1 MGCRQTKVKPMKQTS
16 PEEALAGKIN
26 CPHELYYAK
35 WQVAPPTPRLTGD
48 EILQQLRDDGLVP
61 VHQTR
66 GGVAFSVPATECGV
80 ARGKPPRR
88 LEQIPVRCFYTAERR
103 RQKADEF
110 RFDRLVEQVQ
120 RKQLDREIKH
130 KAVKDEKKRRVPERN
145 AGGASAPDEGRKTK
159 ETGRRKGGEAEEPL
173 QAIDV
178 QAGGWV

>member
-35 WQVAPPTPRLTGD
+35 WQVAPPTSRLSGD

-130 KAVKDEKKRRVPERN
+130 KAVKDEKKRRQFSKKMMAEHQLQMRDEKLKRLDEER
-145 AGGASAPDEGRKTK
+145 AAKRKNPSK
-159 ETGRRKGGEAEEPL
+159 K
-173 QAIDV
+173 
-178 QAGGWV
+178 